1 MNRSYITIIMLVI
14 TNKTKEG
21 KLKRRLKSFVL
32 SMTLIFTLVFS
43 TLNIPVMAGEQ
54 HSIDITGSTGN
65 GIFGC
70 SLKVKT
76 MEQLKKIKEIKVNGE
91 SFTKVSNKSD
101 LKSGKKYM
109 LSETDPDI
117 FLSAVKNNDKIEI
130 TTDTEKVTVTVK
142 NANAFG
148 NMHDSKSIVYSKLDT
163 GGGGNVTP
171 PKPNAGN
178 ENTPDL
184 EIASSALNFSYHQ
197 LILNFKKPGMAEKI
211 KEVKV
216 NGENYTKKDSPLT
229 PGDGF
234 GKFFYIDSA
243 NNKIYLTNT
252 GISNGSRVELI
263 TDKGTTSFTAQHM
276 GLLGSSGNNY
286 KDVKF
291 EPKNGGNDFSIKVFK
306 KNQNGKG
313 LAGAE
318 FDVVKNASGDVVGK
332 ITTDADGN
340 GHVANLAKDNY
351 TLRETK
357 APRGYVKSEQG
368 IEVKKSDFKDA
379 TKEAFKEVENKKE
392 KTSISGD
399 KKWNDGDNQDG
410 IRPDEIEVKLLA
422 NGAPIQNQTLK
433 PDPTGKWSY
442 KFDDLDKYD
451 NDGNLI
457 NYTVEEDEIQGYTAS
472 YEKTAT
478 GYDIINEHKPETVDV
493 KGDKKWLDDNDK
505 DKKRP
510 DEITIGLYVDNTKIQ
525 ETKATK
531 ANNWEFKFENLPKYK
546 KGKKIEYTVKEEPV
560 EGYTSSIK
568 KVSDNVYQIVNT
580 ITGKVSIPV
589 NKTWIGPK
597 GEKAVVKLFANGV
610 EKEEAELN
618 AGNNW
623 SHTFANLDK
632 YDDQGKKIAYTLK
645 EEPVQNY
652 DSEITGSA
660 ESGFTV
666 KNTNNEKIK
675 IPVEKA
681 WVGPK
686 LEKIR
691 VNLLAD
697 GVVKEHAELSEAN
710 GWKHE
715 FKDLPEY
722 KPDGSKIEY
731 KIQEI
736 DEPNYDSEI
745 TGNVEDGFKIKNT
758 NNEKVKIPVEKTWV
772 GPKLEKVRVNLLAD
786 GVVKEHAELSEANG
800 WKHEFKDL
808 PKYKPDGSK
817 IEYKIQEIDEPNYD
831 SEITGNAED
840 GFRIK
845 NTNNEK
851 INVPVEKKWIGKEA
865 DLVKV
870 NLLADGKDTGKSVT
884 LDKASRWKGEFKNL
898 PKYDDKDGHEIAYTV
913 KENKIEGYVSN
924 VSGNAKDGFVITNT
938 ITGKTSVSVEKRW
951 VGNPAKSV
959 TVNLLADGKMID
971 SKKIT
976 KDDSW
981 KCTFENLDKY
991 KDGKEIRYEI
1001 TEDEVAGY
1009 TASIKG
1015 DAESGFVITNTQ
1027 DTPKEP
1033 KKPNDPPKTGD
1044 DSGAGVYGSLM
1055 GLALVG
1061 IFSARYVN
1069 KRRKEM

>member
-510 DEITIGLYVDNTKIQ
+510 DEITVGLYVDNTKIQ

-610 EKEEAELN
+610 EKEKAELN

-710 GWKHE
+710 
-715 FKDLPEY
+715 
-722 KPDGSKIEY
+722 
-731 KIQEI
+731 
-736 DEPNYDSEI
+736 
-745 TGNVEDGFKIKNT
+745 
-758 NNEKVKIPVEKTWV
+758 
-772 GPKLEKVRVNLLAD
+772 A
-786 GVVKEHAELSEANG
+786 

-831 SEITGNAED
+831 SKITGNAED
-840 GFRIK
+840 GFKIK

-959 TVNLLADGKMID
+959 TVNLLADGKMVD

-976 KDDSW
+976 KDDGW

-1027 DTPKEP
+1027 DTPKKP

>member
-117 FLSAVKNNDKIEI
+117 FLSAVKNNDKIEV

-148 NMHDSKSIVYSKLDT
+148 NMHDSKSIVYSKLDA

-306 KNQNGKG
+306 KNENGKG

-368 IEVKKSDFKDA
+368 IEVKKSDFKDV

-410 IRPDEIEVKLLA
+410 IRPDEVEVKLLA

-478 GYDIINEHKPETVDV
+478 GYDIINEHRPETVDV

-510 DEITIGLYVDNTKIQ
+510 HEITVGLYVDNTKIQ

-610 EKEEAELN
+610 EKEKAELN

-675 IPVEKA
+675 IPVEK
-681 WVGPK
+681 
-686 LEKIR
+686 
-691 VNLLAD
+691 
-697 GVVKEHAELSEAN
+697 
-710 GWKHE
+710 
-715 FKDLPEY
+715 
-722 KPDGSKIEY
+722 
-731 KIQEI
+731 
-736 DEPNYDSEI
+736 
-745 TGNVEDGFKIKNT
+745 
-758 NNEKVKIPVEKTWV
+758 TWV

-808 PKYKPDGSK
+808 TKYKPDGSK

-840 GFRIK
+840 GFKIK

-884 LDKASRWKGEFKNL
+884 LDKTSQWKGEFKNL

>member
-142 NANAFG
+142 DANAFG

-715 FKDLPEY
+715 FKDLP
-722 KPDGSKIEY
+722 
-731 KIQEI
+731 
-736 DEPNYDSEI
+736 
-745 TGNVEDGFKIKNT
+745 
-758 NNEKVKIPVEKTWV
+758 
-772 GPKLEKVRVNLLAD
+772 
-786 GVVKEHAELSEANG
+786 
-800 WKHEFKDL
+800 
-808 PKYKPDGSK
+808 KYKPDGSK

-865 DLVKV
+865 YLVKV

>member
-1 MNRSYITIIMLVI
+1 MLVI

-715 FKDLPEY
+715 FKDLP
-722 KPDGSKIEY
+722 
-731 KIQEI
+731 
-736 DEPNYDSEI
+736 
-745 TGNVEDGFKIKNT
+745 
-758 NNEKVKIPVEKTWV
+758 
-772 GPKLEKVRVNLLAD
+772 
-786 GVVKEHAELSEANG
+786 
-800 WKHEFKDL
+800 
-808 PKYKPDGSK
+808 KYKPDGSK

-831 SEITGNAED
+831 SKITGNAED

-959 TVNLLADGKMID
+959 TVNLLADGKMVD

-976 KDDSW
+976 KDDGW

-1044 DSGAGVYGSLM
+1044 DNGAGVYGSLM

>member
-715 FKDLPEY
+715 FKDLP
-722 KPDGSKIEY
+722 
-731 KIQEI
+731 
-736 DEPNYDSEI
+736 
-745 TGNVEDGFKIKNT
+745 
-758 NNEKVKIPVEKTWV
+758 
-772 GPKLEKVRVNLLAD
+772 
-786 GVVKEHAELSEANG
+786 
-800 WKHEFKDL
+800 
-808 PKYKPDGSK
+808 KYKPDGSK

-831 SEITGNAED
+831 SKITGNAED

-959 TVNLLADGKMID
+959 TVNLLADGKMVD

-976 KDDSW
+976 KDDGW

-1044 DSGAGVYGSLM
+1044 DNGAGVYGSLM

>member
-32 SMTLIFTLVFS
+32 SITLIFTLVFS

-351 TLRETK
+351 TLKETK

-410 IRPDEIEVKLLA
+410 IRPDEVEVKLLA

-510 DEITIGLYVDNTKIQ
+510 DEITVGLYVDNTKIQ

-610 EKEEAELN
+610 EKEKAELN

-715 FKDLPEY
+715 FKDL
-722 KPDGSKIEY
+722 
-731 KIQEI
+731 
-736 DEPNYDSEI
+736 
-745 TGNVEDGFKIKNT
+745 T
-758 NNEKVKIPVEKTWV
+758 
-772 GPKLEKVRVNLLAD
+772 
-786 GVVKEHAELSEANG
+786 
-800 WKHEFKDL
+800 
-808 PKYKPDGSK
+808 KYKPDGSK

-831 SEITGNAED
+831 SEIKGNAED
-840 GFRIK
+840 GFKIK

-951 VGNPAKSV
+951 VGNPAKSI
-959 TVNLLADGKMID
+959 TVNLLADGKMVD

-976 KDDSW
+976 KDDGW

>member
-117 FLSAVKNNDKIEI
+117 FLSAVKNNDKIEM

-148 NMHDSKSIVYSKLDT
+148 NMHDSKSIVYSKLDA

-306 KNQNGKG
+306 KNENGKG

-410 IRPDEIEVKLLA
+410 IRPDEVEVKLLA

-478 GYDIINEHKPETVDV
+478 GYDIINEHKPKTVDV

-510 DEITIGLYVDNTKIQ
+510 DEITVGLYVDNTKIQ

-610 EKEEAELN
+610 EKEKAELN

-652 DSEITGSA
+652 DSEIAGSA

-715 FKDLPEY
+715 FKDLP
-722 KPDGSKIEY
+722 
-731 KIQEI
+731 
-736 DEPNYDSEI
+736 
-745 TGNVEDGFKIKNT
+745 
-758 NNEKVKIPVEKTWV
+758 
-772 GPKLEKVRVNLLAD
+772 
-786 GVVKEHAELSEANG
+786 
-800 WKHEFKDL
+800 
-808 PKYKPDGSK
+808 KYKPDGSK

-840 GFRIK
+840 GFKIK

-959 TVNLLADGKMID
+959 TVNLLADGKMVD

-976 KDDSW
+976 KDDGW

-1027 DTPKEP
+1027 DTPK
-1033 KKPNDPPKTGD
+1033 KPNDPPKTGD

>member
-91 SFTKVSNKSD
+91 SFKKVSNKSD

-148 NMHDSKSIVYSKLDT
+148 NMHDSKSIVYSKLDA

-306 KNQNGKG
+306 KNENGKG

-351 TLRETK
+351 TLKETK

-368 IEVKKSDFKDA
+368 IEIKKSDFKDA

-392 KTSISGD
+392 KTSVSGD

-410 IRPDEIEVKLLA
+410 IRPDEVEVKLLA

-510 DEITIGLYVDNTKIQ
+510 DEITVGLYVDNTKIQ

-610 EKEEAELN
+610 EKEKAELN

-632 YDDQGKKIAYTLK
+632 YDNQGKKIAYTLK

-660 ESGFTV
+660 EKGFTV

-686 LEKIR
+686 LEKI
-691 VNLLAD
+691 
-697 GVVKEHAELSEAN
+697 
-710 GWKHE
+710 
-715 FKDLPEY
+715 
-722 KPDGSKIEY
+722 
-731 KIQEI
+731 
-736 DEPNYDSEI
+736 
-745 TGNVEDGFKIKNT
+745 
-758 NNEKVKIPVEKTWV
+758 
-772 GPKLEKVRVNLLAD
+772 RVNLLAD

-831 SEITGNAED
+831 SEITGNAEE
-840 GFRIK
+840 GFKIK

-976 KDDSW
+976 KDDGW

>member
-14 TNKTKEG
+14 PNKIKEG

-117 FLSAVKNNDKIEI
+117 FLSAVKNNDKIEM

-148 NMHDSKSIVYSKLDT
+148 NMHDSKSIVYSKLDA
-163 GGGGNVTP
+163 GEGGNVTP

-306 KNQNGKG
+306 KNENGKG

-351 TLRETK
+351 TLKETK

-368 IEVKKSDFKDA
+368 IEIKKSDFKDA

-392 KTSISGD
+392 KTSVSGD

-410 IRPDEIEVKLLA
+410 IRPDEVEVKLLA

-510 DEITIGLYVDNTKIQ
+510 DEITVGLYVDNTKIQ

-610 EKEEAELN
+610 EKEKAELN

-632 YDDQGKKIAYTLK
+632 YDNQGKKIAYTLK

-660 ESGFTV
+660 EKGFTV
-666 KNTNNEKIK
+666 KNTNNEKI
-675 IPVEKA
+675 
-681 WVGPK
+681 
-686 LEKIR
+686 
-691 VNLLAD
+691 
-697 GVVKEHAELSEAN
+697 
-710 GWKHE
+710 
-715 FKDLPEY
+715 
-722 KPDGSKIEY
+722 
-731 KIQEI
+731 
-736 DEPNYDSEI
+736 
-745 TGNVEDGFKIKNT
+745 
-758 NNEKVKIPVEKTWV
+758 KIPVEKTWV

-831 SEITGNAED
+831 SEITGNVEN
-840 GFRIK
+840 GFKIK

-851 INVPVEKKWIGKEA
+851 IKIPVEKKWIGKEA

-976 KDDSW
+976 KDDGW

>member
-1 MNRSYITIIMLVI
+1 MFEANDVITII
-14 TNKTKEG
+14 NGYEG
-21 KLKRRLKSFVL
+21 
-32 SMTLIFTLVFS
+32 M
-43 TLNIPVMAGEQ
+43 
-54 HSIDITGSTGN
+54 D
-65 GIFGC
+65 
-70 SLKVKT
+70 
-76 MEQLKKIKEIKVNGE
+76 QLKIEVNGE
-91 SFTKVSNKSD
+91 TKIIGKPDYKIVGDNPNEQFAKYAWQTSPNGTELQYRLRVNSKAENFKNVVVGD
-101 LKSGKKYM
+101 ELKSNGLEYDKGSFRIYKGKWKYENKNFV
-109 LSETDPDI
+109 LEGEKDVTEQYRAKIKFTSGNRGFSIDFGDI
-117 FLSAVKNNDKIEI
+117 NNGEGYKVAYSARVTKYQPQNGEKVYNNAWMKSNDKYIRK
-130 TTDTEKVTVTVK
+130 TEQFI
-142 NANAFG
+142 AYQFA
-148 NMHDSKSIVYSKLDT
+148 
-163 GGGGNVTP
+163 GGSGEGY
-171 PKPNAGN
+171 
-178 ENTPDL
+178 
-184 EIASSALNFSYHQ
+184 NFS
-197 LILNFKKPGMAEKI
+197 IRI
-211 KEVKV
+211 
-216 NGENYTKKDSPLT
+216 
-229 PGDGF
+229 
-234 GKFFYIDSA
+234 
-243 NNKIYLTNT
+243 
-252 GISNGSRVELI
+252 
-263 TDKGTTSFTAQHM
+263 
-276 GLLGSSGNNY
+276 
-286 KDVKF
+286 
-291 EPKNGGNDFSIKVFK
+291 FK
-306 KNQNGKG
+306 KNENGQG
-313 LAGAE
+313 LEGAE
-318 FDVVKNASGDVVGK
+318 FKVVRDVSGDVVGTIK
-332 ITTDADGN
+332 TDSHGYGHIDG
-340 GHVANLAKDNY
+340 LLKDNY
-351 TLRETK
+351 TIIETNPPK
-357 APRGYVKSEQG
+357 GYAKSNEVIKVAP
-368 IEVKKSDFKDA
+368 SDFKI
-379 TKEAFKEVENKKE
+379 KGIEAFKEFVNKKIE
-392 KTSISGD
+392 KTYVEGRKIW
-399 KKWNDGDNQDG
+399 KDGDDQDG
-410 IRPDEIEVKLLA
+410 IRPKEIKIALYANDKKIKEKTVKP
-422 NGAPIQNQTLK
+422 NNDGN
-433 PDPTGKWSY
+433 WNY

-451 NDGNLI
+451 DGGKLI
-457 NYTVEEDEIQGYTAS
+457 NYTVKEEPVKGYTTT
-472 YEKTAT
+472 YEKTYC
-478 GYDIINEHKPETVDV
+478 GYNITNEHKPETVEV

-510 DEITIGLYVDNTKIQ
+510 NEITIGLYADHVKIK

-568 KVSDNVYQIVNT
+568 KISDNVYQILNT

-589 NKTWIGPK
+589 NKTWVGPK
-597 GEKAVVKLFANGV
+597 QNKAVVKLFANGV
-610 EKEEAELN
+610 EKQRVELN
-618 AGNNW
+618 EANNW
-623 SHTFANLDK
+623 SHTFSNLPK

-652 DSEITGSA
+652 DSNITGSA

-710 GWKHE
+710 GWK
-715 FKDLPEY
+715 Y
-722 KPDGSKIEY
+722 
-731 KIQEI
+731 
-736 DEPNYDSEI
+736 
-745 TGNVEDGFKIKNT
+745 
-758 NNEKVKIPVEKTWV
+758 
-772 GPKLEKVRVNLLAD
+772 
-786 GVVKEHAELSEANG
+786 
-800 WKHEFKDL
+800 EFKDL

-840 GFRIK
+840 GFKIK

-976 KDDSW
+976 KDDGW

-1015 DAESGFVITNTQ
+1015 DAEIGFVITNTQ

>member
-76 MEQLKKIKEIKVNGE
+76 IEQLKKIKEIKVNGE

-148 NMHDSKSIVYSKLDT
+148 NMHDSKSIVYSKLDAD
-163 GGGGNVTP
+163 GGGNVTP

-252 GISNGSRVELI
+252 SISNGSRVELI

-306 KNQNGKG
+306 KNENGKG

-410 IRPDEIEVKLLA
+410 IRPDEVEVKLLA

-510 DEITIGLYVDNTKIQ
+510 DEITVGLYVDNTKIK

-610 EKEEAELN
+610 EKEKAELT

-675 IPVEKA
+675 IPVEK
-681 WVGPK
+681 
-686 LEKIR
+686 
-691 VNLLAD
+691 
-697 GVVKEHAELSEAN
+697 
-710 GWKHE
+710 
-715 FKDLPEY
+715 
-722 KPDGSKIEY
+722 
-731 KIQEI
+731 
-736 DEPNYDSEI
+736 
-745 TGNVEDGFKIKNT
+745 
-758 NNEKVKIPVEKTWV
+758 TWV

-800 WKHEFKDL
+800 WKHEFKGL

-840 GFRIK
+840 GFKIK

-884 LDKASRWKGEFKNL
+884 LDKTSQWKGEFKNL

-959 TVNLLADGKMID
+959 TVNLLADGKMVD

-976 KDDSW
+976 KDDGW

>member
-65 GIFGC
+65 VIFGC

-148 NMHDSKSIVYSKLDT
+148 NMHDSKSIVYSKLDA

-234 GKFFYIDSA
+234 GKFFHIDSA

-252 GISNGSRVELI
+252 SISNGSRVELI

-306 KNQNGKG
+306 KNENGKG

-351 TLRETK
+351 TLKETK

-392 KTSISGD
+392 KTSVSGD

-410 IRPDEIEVKLLA
+410 IRPDEVEVKLLA

-510 DEITIGLYVDNTKIQ
+510 DEITVGLYVDNTKIQ

-610 EKEEAELN
+610 EKEKAELN

-715 FKDLPEY
+715 FKDLP
-722 KPDGSKIEY
+722 
-731 KIQEI
+731 
-736 DEPNYDSEI
+736 
-745 TGNVEDGFKIKNT
+745 
-758 NNEKVKIPVEKTWV
+758 
-772 GPKLEKVRVNLLAD
+772 
-786 GVVKEHAELSEANG
+786 
-800 WKHEFKDL
+800 
-808 PKYKPDGSK
+808 KYKPDGSK

-840 GFRIK
+840 GFKIK

-959 TVNLLADGKMID
+959 TVNLLADGKMVD

-1027 DTPKEP
+1027 DTPKKP

>member
-1 MNRSYITIIMLVI
+1 M
-14 TNKTKEG
+14 
-21 KLKRRLKSFVL
+21 
-32 SMTLIFTLVFS
+32 
-43 TLNIPVMAGEQ
+43 
-54 HSIDITGSTGN
+54 
-65 GIFGC
+65 
-70 SLKVKT
+70 
-76 MEQLKKIKEIKVNGE
+76 
-91 SFTKVSNKSD
+91 
-101 LKSGKKYM
+101 
-109 LSETDPDI
+109 
-117 FLSAVKNNDKIEI
+117 
-130 TTDTEKVTVTVK
+130 TVTVK

-306 KNQNGKG
+306 KNENGKG

-379 TKEAFKEVENKKE
+379 TKEVFKEVENKKE

-399 KKWNDGDNQDG
+399 KKWKDGDNQDG
-410 IRPDEIEVKLLA
+410 IRPDEVEVKLLA

-510 DEITIGLYVDNTKIQ
+510 DEITVGLYVDNTKIQ

-610 EKEEAELN
+610 EKEKAELN

-710 GWKHE
+710 GWK
-715 FKDLPEY
+715 Y
-722 KPDGSKIEY
+722 
-731 KIQEI
+731 
-736 DEPNYDSEI
+736 
-745 TGNVEDGFKIKNT
+745 
-758 NNEKVKIPVEKTWV
+758 
-772 GPKLEKVRVNLLAD
+772 
-786 GVVKEHAELSEANG
+786 
-800 WKHEFKDL
+800 EFKDL

-840 GFRIK
+840 GFKIK

-976 KDDSW
+976 KDDGW

>member
-1 MNRSYITIIMLVI
+1 M
-14 TNKTKEG
+14 
-21 KLKRRLKSFVL
+21 KRRLKSFVL

-109 LSETDPDI
+109 LSEIDPDI

-148 NMHDSKSIVYSKLDT
+148 NMHDSKSIVYSKLDA

-306 KNQNGKG
+306 KNENGKG

-410 IRPDEIEVKLLA
+410 IRPDEVEVKLLA

-510 DEITIGLYVDNTKIQ
+510 DEITVGLYVDNTKIK

-610 EKEEAELN
+610 EKEKAELT

-675 IPVEKA
+675 IPVEK
-681 WVGPK
+681 
-686 LEKIR
+686 
-691 VNLLAD
+691 
-697 GVVKEHAELSEAN
+697 
-710 GWKHE
+710 
-715 FKDLPEY
+715 
-722 KPDGSKIEY
+722 
-731 KIQEI
+731 
-736 DEPNYDSEI
+736 
-745 TGNVEDGFKIKNT
+745 
-758 NNEKVKIPVEKTWV
+758 TWV

-800 WKHEFKDL
+800 WKHEFKGL

-840 GFRIK
+840 GFKIK

-884 LDKASRWKGEFKNL
+884 LDKTSQWKGEFKNL

-959 TVNLLADGKMID
+959 TVNLLADGKMVD

-976 KDDSW
+976 KDDGW

-1027 DTPKEP
+1027 DTPKKP

>member
-510 DEITIGLYVDNTKIQ
+510 DEITVGLYVDNTKRQ

-610 EKEEAELN
+610 EKEKAELN
-618 AGNNW
+618 VGNNW

-652 DSEITGSA
+652 DSKITGSA

-686 LEKIR
+686 LEK
-691 VNLLAD
+691 
-697 GVVKEHAELSEAN
+697 
-710 GWKHE
+710 
-715 FKDLPEY
+715 
-722 KPDGSKIEY
+722 
-731 KIQEI
+731 
-736 DEPNYDSEI
+736 
-745 TGNVEDGFKIKNT
+745 
-758 NNEKVKIPVEKTWV
+758 
-772 GPKLEKVRVNLLAD
+772 VRVNLLAD

-800 WKHEFKDL
+800 WKYEFKDL

-840 GFRIK
+840 GFKIK

-976 KDDSW
+976 KDDGW

-1044 DSGAGVYGSLM
+1044 DSDTGVYGSLM

>member
-306 KNQNGKG
+306 KNENGKG

-410 IRPDEIEVKLLA
+410 IRPDEVEVKLLA

-510 DEITIGLYVDNTKIQ
+510 DEITVGLYVDNTKIQ

-531 ANNWEFKFENLPKYK
+531 ANNWEFKFESLPKYK

-610 EKEEAELN
+610 EKEKAELN

-715 FKDLPEY
+715 FKDLP
-722 KPDGSKIEY
+722 
-731 KIQEI
+731 
-736 DEPNYDSEI
+736 
-745 TGNVEDGFKIKNT
+745 
-758 NNEKVKIPVEKTWV
+758 
-772 GPKLEKVRVNLLAD
+772 
-786 GVVKEHAELSEANG
+786 
-800 WKHEFKDL
+800 
-808 PKYKPDGSK
+808 KYKPDGSK

-840 GFRIK
+840 GFKIK

-865 DLVKV
+865 ELVKV

-898 PKYDDKDGHEIAYTV
+898 PKYDDKDGHKIAYTV

-959 TVNLLADGKMID
+959 TVNLLADGKMVD

-976 KDDSW
+976 KDDGW

-1027 DTPKEP
+1027 DTPKKP

>member
-14 TNKTKEG
+14 TNEIKEG

-43 TLNIPVMAGEQ
+43 TLNIPVIAGEQ

-117 FLSAVKNNDKIEI
+117 FLSAVKNNDKIEM

-148 NMHDSKSIVYSKLDT
+148 NMHDSKSIVYSKLDA

-243 NNKIYLTNT
+243 NNKIHLTNT
-252 GISNGSRVELI
+252 SISNGSRVELI

-306 KNQNGKG
+306 KNENGKG

-410 IRPDEIEVKLLA
+410 IRPDEVEVKLLA

-510 DEITIGLYVDNTKIQ
+510 DEITVGLYVDNTKIQ

-610 EKEEAELN
+610 EKEKAELN

-715 FKDLPEY
+715 FKDLP
-722 KPDGSKIEY
+722 
-731 KIQEI
+731 
-736 DEPNYDSEI
+736 
-745 TGNVEDGFKIKNT
+745 
-758 NNEKVKIPVEKTWV
+758 
-772 GPKLEKVRVNLLAD
+772 
-786 GVVKEHAELSEANG
+786 
-800 WKHEFKDL
+800 
-808 PKYKPDGSK
+808 KYKPDGSK

-831 SEITGNAED
+831 SEITGNAEE
-840 GFRIK
+840 GFKIK

-976 KDDSW
+976 KDDGW

>member
-14 TNKTKEG
+14 TSKIKEG

-117 FLSAVKNNDKIEI
+117 FLSAVKNNDKIEM

-148 NMHDSKSIVYSKLDT
+148 NMHDSKSIVYSKLDA

-306 KNQNGKG
+306 KNENGKG

-410 IRPDEIEVKLLA
+410 IRPDEVEVKLLA

-510 DEITIGLYVDNTKIQ
+510 DEITVGLYVDNTKIQ

-610 EKEEAELN
+610 EKEKAELN

-715 FKDLPEY
+715 FKDLP
-722 KPDGSKIEY
+722 
-731 KIQEI
+731 
-736 DEPNYDSEI
+736 
-745 TGNVEDGFKIKNT
+745 
-758 NNEKVKIPVEKTWV
+758 
-772 GPKLEKVRVNLLAD
+772 
-786 GVVKEHAELSEANG
+786 
-800 WKHEFKDL
+800 
-808 PKYKPDGSK
+808 KYKPDGSK

-840 GFRIK
+840 GFKIK

-959 TVNLLADGKMID
+959 TVNLLADGKMVD

-1027 DTPKEP
+1027 DTPKKP

>member
-306 KNQNGKG
+306 KNGNGKG

-392 KTSISGD
+392 KTSVSGD

-410 IRPDEIEVKLLA
+410 IRPDEVEVKLLA

-510 DEITIGLYVDNTKIQ
+510 DEITVGLYVDNTKIQ

-610 EKEEAELN
+610 EKEKAELT

-675 IPVEKA
+675 IPVEK
-681 WVGPK
+681 
-686 LEKIR
+686 
-691 VNLLAD
+691 
-697 GVVKEHAELSEAN
+697 
-710 GWKHE
+710 
-715 FKDLPEY
+715 
-722 KPDGSKIEY
+722 
-731 KIQEI
+731 
-736 DEPNYDSEI
+736 
-745 TGNVEDGFKIKNT
+745 
-758 NNEKVKIPVEKTWV
+758 TWV

-786 GVVKEHAELSEANG
+786 GVVKEHVELSEANG

-808 PKYKPDGSK
+808 TKYKPDGSK

-840 GFRIK
+840 GFKIK

-884 LDKASRWKGEFKNL
+884 LDKTSQWKGEFKNL

-959 TVNLLADGKMID
+959 TVNLLADGKMVD

-976 KDDSW
+976 KDDGW

-991 KDGKEIRYEI
+991 KYGKEIRYEI

-1027 DTPKEP
+1027 DTPKKP

>member
-14 TNKTKEG
+14 TNKIKEG

-117 FLSAVKNNDKIEI
+117 FLSAVKNNDKIEM

-148 NMHDSKSIVYSKLDT
+148 NMHDSKSIVYSKLDA

-306 KNQNGKG
+306 KNENGKG

-410 IRPDEIEVKLLA
+410 IRPDEVEVKLLA

-510 DEITIGLYVDNTKIQ
+510 DEITVGLYVDNTKIQ

-610 EKEEAELN
+610 EKEKAELN

-715 FKDLPEY
+715 FKDLP
-722 KPDGSKIEY
+722 
-731 KIQEI
+731 
-736 DEPNYDSEI
+736 
-745 TGNVEDGFKIKNT
+745 
-758 NNEKVKIPVEKTWV
+758 
-772 GPKLEKVRVNLLAD
+772 
-786 GVVKEHAELSEANG
+786 
-800 WKHEFKDL
+800 
-808 PKYKPDGSK
+808 KYKPDGSK

-840 GFRIK
+840 GFKIK

-959 TVNLLADGKMID
+959 TVNLLADGKMVD

-1027 DTPKEP
+1027 DTPKKP

>member
-148 NMHDSKSIVYSKLDT
+148 NMHDSKSIVYSKLDA

-306 KNQNGKG
+306 KNENGKG

-410 IRPDEIEVKLLA
+410 IRPDEVEVKLLA

-510 DEITIGLYVDNTKIQ
+510 DEITVGLYVDNTKIK

-610 EKEEAELN
+610 EKEKAELT

-675 IPVEKA
+675 IPVEK
-681 WVGPK
+681 
-686 LEKIR
+686 
-691 VNLLAD
+691 
-697 GVVKEHAELSEAN
+697 
-710 GWKHE
+710 
-715 FKDLPEY
+715 
-722 KPDGSKIEY
+722 
-731 KIQEI
+731 
-736 DEPNYDSEI
+736 
-745 TGNVEDGFKIKNT
+745 
-758 NNEKVKIPVEKTWV
+758 TWV

-800 WKHEFKDL
+800 WKHEFKGL

-840 GFRIK
+840 GFKIK

-884 LDKASRWKGEFKNL
+884 LDKTSQWKGEFKNL

-959 TVNLLADGKMID
+959 TVNLLADGKMVD

-976 KDDSW
+976 KDDGW

-1027 DTPKEP
+1027 DTPKKP

>member
-148 NMHDSKSIVYSKLDT
+148 NMHDSKSIVYSKLDA

-306 KNQNGKG
+306 KNGNGKG

-351 TLRETK
+351 TLKETK

-392 KTSISGD
+392 KTSVSGD

-410 IRPDEIEVKLLA
+410 IRPDEVEVKLLA

-510 DEITIGLYVDNTKIQ
+510 DEITVGLYVDNTKIQ

-610 EKEEAELN
+610 EKEKAELN

-666 KNTNNEKIK
+666 KNTNNEKI
-675 IPVEKA
+675 
-681 WVGPK
+681 
-686 LEKIR
+686 
-691 VNLLAD
+691 
-697 GVVKEHAELSEAN
+697 
-710 GWKHE
+710 
-715 FKDLPEY
+715 
-722 KPDGSKIEY
+722 
-731 KIQEI
+731 
-736 DEPNYDSEI
+736 
-745 TGNVEDGFKIKNT
+745 
-758 NNEKVKIPVEKTWV
+758 KIPVEKTWV

-840 GFRIK
+840 GFKIK

-898 PKYDDKDGHEIAYTV
+898 HKYDDKDGHEIAYTV

-976 KDDSW
+976 KDDGW

-1027 DTPKEP
+1027 DAPKEP

>member
-14 TNKTKEG
+14 PNKIKEG

-117 FLSAVKNNDKIEI
+117 FLSAVKNNDKIEM

-148 NMHDSKSIVYSKLDT
+148 NMHDSKSIVYSKLDA

-216 NGENYTKKDSPLT
+216 NGGNYTKKDSPLT

-252 GISNGSRVELI
+252 SISNGSRVELI

-306 KNQNGKG
+306 KNENGKG

-368 IEVKKSDFKDA
+368 IEVKKSDFKAA

-410 IRPDEIEVKLLA
+410 IRPDEVEVKLLA

-510 DEITIGLYVDNTKIQ
+510 DEITVGLYVDNTKIQ

-610 EKEEAELN
+610 EKEKAELN

-715 FKDLPEY
+715 FKDLP
-722 KPDGSKIEY
+722 
-731 KIQEI
+731 
-736 DEPNYDSEI
+736 
-745 TGNVEDGFKIKNT
+745 
-758 NNEKVKIPVEKTWV
+758 
-772 GPKLEKVRVNLLAD
+772 
-786 GVVKEHAELSEANG
+786 
-800 WKHEFKDL
+800 
-808 PKYKPDGSK
+808 KYKPDGSK

-840 GFRIK
+840 GFKIK

-884 LDKASRWKGEFKNL
+884 LDKTSQWKGEFKNL

-959 TVNLLADGKMID
+959 TVNLLAEGKMVD

-976 KDDSW
+976 KDDGW

-1027 DTPKEP
+1027 DTPKKP

>member
-1 MNRSYITIIMLVI
+1 MLVI

-65 GIFGC
+65 VIFGC

-148 NMHDSKSIVYSKLDT
+148 NMHDSKSIVYSKLDA

-234 GKFFYIDSA
+234 GKFFHIDSA

-252 GISNGSRVELI
+252 SISNGSRVELI

-306 KNQNGKG
+306 KNENGKG

-351 TLRETK
+351 TLKETK

-392 KTSISGD
+392 KTSVSGD

-410 IRPDEIEVKLLA
+410 IRPDEVEVKLLA

-510 DEITIGLYVDNTKIQ
+510 DEITVGLYVDNTKIQ

-610 EKEEAELN
+610 EKEKAELN

-686 LEKIR
+686 LEK
-691 VNLLAD
+691 
-697 GVVKEHAELSEAN
+697 
-710 GWKHE
+710 
-715 FKDLPEY
+715 
-722 KPDGSKIEY
+722 
-731 KIQEI
+731 
-736 DEPNYDSEI
+736 
-745 TGNVEDGFKIKNT
+745 
-758 NNEKVKIPVEKTWV
+758 
-772 GPKLEKVRVNLLAD
+772 VRVNLLAD

-831 SEITGNAED
+831 SEITGNVED
-840 GFRIK
+840 GFKIK

-851 INVPVEKKWIGKEA
+851 IKIPVEKKWIGKEA

-959 TVNLLADGKMID
+959 TVNLLADGKMVD

-1027 DTPKEP
+1027 DTPKKP

>member
-14 TNKTKEG
+14 PNKIKEG

-148 NMHDSKSIVYSKLDT
+148 NMHDSKSIVYSKLDA

-252 GISNGSRVELI
+252 SISNGSRVELI

-306 KNQNGKG
+306 KNENGKG

-410 IRPDEIEVKLLA
+410 IRPDEVEVKLLA

-510 DEITIGLYVDNTKIQ
+510 DEITVGLYVDNTKIQ

-531 ANNWEFKFENLPKYK
+531 ANNWEFKFESLPKYK

-610 EKEEAELN
+610 EKEKAELN

-675 IPVEKA
+675 IPVEK
-681 WVGPK
+681 
-686 LEKIR
+686 
-691 VNLLAD
+691 
-697 GVVKEHAELSEAN
+697 
-710 GWKHE
+710 
-715 FKDLPEY
+715 
-722 KPDGSKIEY
+722 
-731 KIQEI
+731 
-736 DEPNYDSEI
+736 
-745 TGNVEDGFKIKNT
+745 
-758 NNEKVKIPVEKTWV
+758 TWI

-831 SEITGNAED
+831 SEITGSVED
-840 GFRIK
+840 GFKIK

-851 INVPVEKKWIGKEA
+851 INVPVEKEWIGKEA
-865 DLVKV
+865 ELVKV

-959 TVNLLADGKMID
+959 TVNLLADGKMVD

-976 KDDSW
+976 KDDGW

-1027 DTPKEP
+1027 DTPKKP

>member
-117 FLSAVKNNDKIEI
+117 FLSAVKNNDKIEM

-148 NMHDSKSIVYSKLDT
+148 NMHDSKSIVYSKLDA

-306 KNQNGKG
+306 KNENGKG

-399 KKWNDGDNQDG
+399 KRWNDGDNQDG
-410 IRPDEIEVKLLA
+410 IRPDEVEVKLLA

-510 DEITIGLYVDNTKIQ
+510 DEITVGLYVDNTKIQ

-610 EKEEAELN
+610 EKEKAELN

-715 FKDLPEY
+715 FKDLP
-722 KPDGSKIEY
+722 
-731 KIQEI
+731 
-736 DEPNYDSEI
+736 
-745 TGNVEDGFKIKNT
+745 
-758 NNEKVKIPVEKTWV
+758 
-772 GPKLEKVRVNLLAD
+772 
-786 GVVKEHAELSEANG
+786 
-800 WKHEFKDL
+800 
-808 PKYKPDGSK
+808 KYKPDGSK
-817 IEYKIQEIDEPNYD
+817 IEYKI
-831 SEITGNAED
+831 
-840 GFRIK
+840 
-845 NTNNEK
+845 
-851 INVPVEKKWIGKEA
+851 
-865 DLVKV
+865 
-870 NLLADGKDTGKSVT
+870 
-884 LDKASRWKGEFKNL
+884 
-898 PKYDDKDGHEIAYTV
+898 
-913 KENKIEGYVSN
+913 
-924 VSGNAKDGFVITNT
+924 
-938 ITGKTSVSVEKRW
+938 
-951 VGNPAKSV
+951 
-959 TVNLLADGKMID
+959 
-971 SKKIT
+971 
-976 KDDSW
+976 
-981 KCTFENLDKY
+981 
-991 KDGKEIRYEI
+991 
-1001 TEDEVAGY
+1001 
-1009 TASIKG
+1009 
-1015 DAESGFVITNTQ
+1015 
-1027 DTPKEP
+1027 
-1033 KKPNDPPKTGD
+1033 
-1044 DSGAGVYGSLM
+1044 
-1055 GLALVG
+1055 
-1061 IFSARYVN
+1061 
-1069 KRRKEM
+1069 

>member
-32 SMTLIFTLVFS
+32 SMILIFTLVFS
-43 TLNIPVMAGEQ
+43 TLSIPVMAGEQ

-306 KNQNGKG
+306 KNENGKG

-379 TKEAFKEVENKKE
+379 TKEVFKEVENKKE

-399 KKWNDGDNQDG
+399 KKWKDGDNQDG
-410 IRPDEIEVKLLA
+410 IRPDEVEVKLLA

-510 DEITIGLYVDNTKIQ
+510 DEITVGLYVDNTKIQ

-610 EKEEAELN
+610 EKEKAELN

-632 YDDQGKKIAYTLK
+632 DDDQGKKIAYTLK

-710 GWKHE
+710 GWK
-715 FKDLPEY
+715 Y
-722 KPDGSKIEY
+722 
-731 KIQEI
+731 
-736 DEPNYDSEI
+736 
-745 TGNVEDGFKIKNT
+745 
-758 NNEKVKIPVEKTWV
+758 
-772 GPKLEKVRVNLLAD
+772 
-786 GVVKEHAELSEANG
+786 
-800 WKHEFKDL
+800 EFKDL

-840 GFRIK
+840 GFKIK

-976 KDDSW
+976 KDDGW

>member
-510 DEITIGLYVDNTKIQ
+510 DEITVGLYVDNTKIQ

-610 EKEEAELN
+610 EKEKAELN

-715 FKDLPEY
+715 FKDLP
-722 KPDGSKIEY
+722 
-731 KIQEI
+731 
-736 DEPNYDSEI
+736 
-745 TGNVEDGFKIKNT
+745 
-758 NNEKVKIPVEKTWV
+758 
-772 GPKLEKVRVNLLAD
+772 
-786 GVVKEHAELSEANG
+786 
-800 WKHEFKDL
+800 
-808 PKYKPDGSK
+808 KYKPDGSK

-840 GFRIK
+840 GFKIK

-959 TVNLLADGKMID
+959 KVNLLADGKMVD

-976 KDDSW
+976 KDDGW

-1015 DAESGFVITNTQ
+1015 DESGFVITNTQ

>member
-117 FLSAVKNNDKIEI
+117 FLSAVKNNDNIEI

-306 KNQNGKG
+306 KNGNGKG

-510 DEITIGLYVDNTKIQ
+510 DEITVGLYVDNTKIQ

-546 KGKKIEYTVKEEPV
+546 KGKKIEYAVKEEPV

-610 EKEEAELN
+610 EKEKAELN

-697 GVVKEHAELSEAN
+697 GVVKEQAELSEAN

-715 FKDLPEY
+715 FKDL
-722 KPDGSKIEY
+722 
-731 KIQEI
+731 
-736 DEPNYDSEI
+736 
-745 TGNVEDGFKIKNT
+745 T
-758 NNEKVKIPVEKTWV
+758 
-772 GPKLEKVRVNLLAD
+772 
-786 GVVKEHAELSEANG
+786 
-800 WKHEFKDL
+800 
-808 PKYKPDGSK
+808 KYKPDGSK

-840 GFRIK
+840 GFKIK

-884 LDKASRWKGEFKNL
+884 LDKTSQWKGEFKNL

-959 TVNLLADGKMID
+959 TVNLLADGKMVD

-976 KDDSW
+976 KDDGW

-1027 DTPKEP
+1027 DTPKKP

>member
-1 MNRSYITIIMLVI
+1 MNRSYITIIMLVT

-148 NMHDSKSIVYSKLDT
+148 NMHDSKSIVYSKLDV

-306 KNQNGKG
+306 KNENGKG

-351 TLRETK
+351 TLKETK

-410 IRPDEIEVKLLA
+410 IRPDEVEVKLLA

-510 DEITIGLYVDNTKIQ
+510 DEITVGLYVDNTKIQ

-546 KGKKIEYTVKEEPV
+546 KGKKTEYTVKEEPV

-610 EKEEAELN
+610 EKEKAELN

-652 DSEITGSA
+652 NSEITGSA

-697 GVVKEHAELSEAN
+697 GVVKEH
-710 GWKHE
+710 
-715 FKDLPEY
+715 
-722 KPDGSKIEY
+722 
-731 KIQEI
+731 
-736 DEPNYDSEI
+736 
-745 TGNVEDGFKIKNT
+745 V
-758 NNEKVKIPVEKTWV
+758 
-772 GPKLEKVRVNLLAD
+772 
-786 GVVKEHAELSEANG
+786 ELSEANG

-840 GFRIK
+840 GFKIK

-884 LDKASRWKGEFKNL
+884 LDKTSQWKGEFKNL

-959 TVNLLADGKMID
+959 TVNLLADGKMVD

-976 KDDSW
+976 KDDGW

-1033 KKPNDPPKTGD
+1033 KKPNNPPKTGD
-1044 DSGAGVYGSLM
+1044 DSGTGVYGSLM

>member
-14 TNKTKEG
+14 PNKIKEG

-117 FLSAVKNNDKIEI
+117 FLSAVKNNDKIEM

-148 NMHDSKSIVYSKLDT
+148 NMHDSKSIVYSKLDA

-306 KNQNGKG
+306 KNENGKG

-399 KKWNDGDNQDG
+399 KKWKDGDNQDG
-410 IRPDEIEVKLLA
+410 IRPDEVEVKLLA

-510 DEITIGLYVDNTKIQ
+510 DEITVGLYVDNTKIQ

-610 EKEEAELN
+610 EKEKAELN

-675 IPVEKA
+675 IPVEKT

-715 FKDLPEY
+715 FKDL
-722 KPDGSKIEY
+722 
-731 KIQEI
+731 
-736 DEPNYDSEI
+736 
-745 TGNVEDGFKIKNT
+745 T
-758 NNEKVKIPVEKTWV
+758 
-772 GPKLEKVRVNLLAD
+772 
-786 GVVKEHAELSEANG
+786 
-800 WKHEFKDL
+800 
-808 PKYKPDGSK
+808 KYKPDGSK

-840 GFRIK
+840 GFKIK

-884 LDKASRWKGEFKNL
+884 LDKTSQWKGEFKNL

-959 TVNLLADGKMID
+959 TVNLLADGKMVD

-976 KDDSW
+976 KDDGW

-1009 TASIKG
+1009 TANIKG

-1027 DTPKEP
+1027 DTPKKP

>member
-117 FLSAVKNNDKIEI
+117 FLSAVKNNDKIEM

-291 EPKNGGNDFSIKVFK
+291 EPKNGGSDFSIKVFK
-306 KNQNGKG
+306 KNENGKG

-351 TLRETK
+351 TLKETK

-410 IRPDEIEVKLLA
+410 IRPDEVEVKLLA

-510 DEITIGLYVDNTKIQ
+510 DEITVGLYVDNTKIQ

-610 EKEEAELN
+610 EKEKAELN

-632 YDDQGKKIAYTLK
+632 YDDQGKKIAYTIK

-666 KNTNNEKIK
+666 ENTNNEKI
-675 IPVEKA
+675 
-681 WVGPK
+681 
-686 LEKIR
+686 
-691 VNLLAD
+691 
-697 GVVKEHAELSEAN
+697 
-710 GWKHE
+710 
-715 FKDLPEY
+715 
-722 KPDGSKIEY
+722 
-731 KIQEI
+731 
-736 DEPNYDSEI
+736 
-745 TGNVEDGFKIKNT
+745 
-758 NNEKVKIPVEKTWV
+758 KIPVEKTWV

-786 GVVKEHAELSEANG
+786 GVVKEHAELSEANA

-808 PKYKPDGSK
+808 PKYKSDGSK

-831 SEITGNAED
+831 SEITGNVED
-840 GFRIK
+840 GFKIK

-884 LDKASRWKGEFKNL
+884 LDKTSRWKGEFKNL

-976 KDDSW
+976 KDDGW

-1001 TEDEVAGY
+1001 TEDEVVGY

-1027 DTPKEP
+1027 DAPKKP

>member
-148 NMHDSKSIVYSKLDT
+148 NMHDSKSIVYSKLDA

-234 GKFFYIDSA
+234 GKFFHIDSA

-252 GISNGSRVELI
+252 SISNGSRVELI

-306 KNQNGKG
+306 KNENGKG

-351 TLRETK
+351 TLKETK

-392 KTSISGD
+392 KTSVSGD

-410 IRPDEIEVKLLA
+410 IRPDEVEVKLLA

-442 KFDDLDKYD
+442 KLDDLDKYD

-510 DEITIGLYVDNTKIQ
+510 DEITVGLYVDNTKIQ

-531 ANNWEFKFENLPKYK
+531 ANSWEFKFENLSKYK

-610 EKEEAELN
+610 EKEKAELN

-715 FKDLPEY
+715 FKDLP
-722 KPDGSKIEY
+722 
-731 KIQEI
+731 
-736 DEPNYDSEI
+736 
-745 TGNVEDGFKIKNT
+745 
-758 NNEKVKIPVEKTWV
+758 
-772 GPKLEKVRVNLLAD
+772 
-786 GVVKEHAELSEANG
+786 
-800 WKHEFKDL
+800 
-808 PKYKPDGSK
+808 KYKPDGSK

-840 GFRIK
+840 GFKIK

-959 TVNLLADGKMID
+959 TVNLLADGKMVD

-976 KDDSW
+976 KDDGW

>member
-91 SFTKVSNKSD
+91 SFKKVSNKSD

-117 FLSAVKNNDKIEI
+117 FLSAVKNNDKIEM

-306 KNQNGKG
+306 KNENGKG

-399 KKWNDGDNQDG
+399 KKWKDGDNQDG
-410 IRPDEIEVKLLA
+410 IRPDEVEVKLLA

-510 DEITIGLYVDNTKIQ
+510 DEITVGLYVDNTKIQ

-610 EKEEAELN
+610 EKEKAELN

-675 IPVEKA
+675 IPVEKT

-686 LEKIR
+686 LEKI
-691 VNLLAD
+691 
-697 GVVKEHAELSEAN
+697 
-710 GWKHE
+710 
-715 FKDLPEY
+715 
-722 KPDGSKIEY
+722 
-731 KIQEI
+731 
-736 DEPNYDSEI
+736 
-745 TGNVEDGFKIKNT
+745 
-758 NNEKVKIPVEKTWV
+758 
-772 GPKLEKVRVNLLAD
+772 RVNLLAD

-959 TVNLLADGKMID
+959 TVNLLADGKMVD

-976 KDDSW
+976 KDDGW

-1044 DSGAGVYGSLM
+1044 DSGAGVYGSLI

>member
-148 NMHDSKSIVYSKLDT
+148 NMHDSKSIVYSKLDA

-306 KNQNGKG
+306 KNENGKG

-410 IRPDEIEVKLLA
+410 IRPDEVEVKLLA

-493 KGDKKWLDDNDK
+493 KGDKKWFDDNDK

-510 DEITIGLYVDNTKIQ
+510 DEITVGLYVDNTKIK

-610 EKEEAELN
+610 EKEKAELT

-675 IPVEKA
+675 IPVEK
-681 WVGPK
+681 
-686 LEKIR
+686 
-691 VNLLAD
+691 
-697 GVVKEHAELSEAN
+697 
-710 GWKHE
+710 
-715 FKDLPEY
+715 
-722 KPDGSKIEY
+722 
-731 KIQEI
+731 
-736 DEPNYDSEI
+736 
-745 TGNVEDGFKIKNT
+745 
-758 NNEKVKIPVEKTWV
+758 TWV

-800 WKHEFKDL
+800 WKHEFKGL

-840 GFRIK
+840 GFKIK

-884 LDKASRWKGEFKNL
+884 LDKTSQWKGEFKNL
-898 PKYDDKDGHEIAYTV
+898 PRYDDKDGHEIAYTV

-959 TVNLLADGKMID
+959 TVNLLADGKMVD

-976 KDDSW
+976 KDDGW

-1027 DTPKEP
+1027 DTPKKP

>member
-109 LSETDPDI
+109 LSETDPYI

-148 NMHDSKSIVYSKLDT
+148 NMHDSKSIVYSKLDA

-306 KNQNGKG
+306 KNENGKG

-410 IRPDEIEVKLLA
+410 IRPDEVEVKLLA

-510 DEITIGLYVDNTKIQ
+510 DEITVGLYVDNTKIK

-610 EKEEAELN
+610 EKEKAELT

-675 IPVEKA
+675 IPVEK
-681 WVGPK
+681 
-686 LEKIR
+686 
-691 VNLLAD
+691 
-697 GVVKEHAELSEAN
+697 
-710 GWKHE
+710 
-715 FKDLPEY
+715 
-722 KPDGSKIEY
+722 
-731 KIQEI
+731 
-736 DEPNYDSEI
+736 
-745 TGNVEDGFKIKNT
+745 
-758 NNEKVKIPVEKTWV
+758 TWV

-800 WKHEFKDL
+800 WKHEFKGL

-840 GFRIK
+840 GFKIK

-884 LDKASRWKGEFKNL
+884 LDKTSQWKGEFKNL

-959 TVNLLADGKMID
+959 TVNLLADGKMVD

-976 KDDSW
+976 KDDGW

-1027 DTPKEP
+1027 DTPKKP